1 MAAKLRMRPEP
12 RMPAR
17 IPLPARTACSTASPS
32 AIIT

>member
-17 IPLPARTACSTASPS
+17 IPLPVRAARGTASPS

>member
-17 IPLPARTACSTASPS
+17 IPLPVRAARSTASPS
-32 AIIT
+32 AIIS

>member
-17 IPLPARTACSTASPS
+17 IPLPVRAACGTASPS